1 MKGLVKLLKKHY
13 CSRENTILG
22 RQRLVFFKVTALCSM
37 LLTVATFFYQPKGSF
52 IPSVDAVCVVA
63 TLALLVLYKQRYLN
77 INEVSNTLYI
87 LLQVEISAQMIFLCT
102 EGSGNTSA
110 LVLQDAFLSLLLIM
124 ISLVA
129 CLKYTPIIISVL
141 SLLTYVACM
150 IITHSAALGN
160 FLPIYLVVLVGVI
173 IYDSVAST
181 NARHL
186 QAENQQIKKELLDF
200 MRVTGLTLDDIA
212 GITRLSEGG
221 GAAKCEKTRELLN
234 QMDAR
239 VRDNI
244 VGGVLAVKAQNDSSR
259 ETLMAAFPNLTHT
272 QISISQLILQ
282 DKKLSEICR
291 ILGKTENNI
300 SAQRSKIRTSLE
312 LSPKQQLKEALQLRL
327 NLYHQSAELEKNVVN
342 W

>member
-1 MKGLVKLLKKHY
+1 MKILTKHY
-13 CSRENTILG
+13 YSRENTVLG
-22 RQRLVFFKVTALCSM
+22 RQRLVFFEVTALCSIA
-37 LLTVATFFYQPKGSF
+37 LTVATLFYQPKSE
-52 IPSVDAVCVVA
+52 IVLAIDAVCVAV
-63 TLALLVLYKQRYLN
+63 TLGLLILYTHHYLN
-77 INEVSNTLYI
+77 VSEVSNILYI
-87 LLQVEISAQMIFLCT
+87 LLQVEICAQMLYLCAD
-102 EGSGNTSA
+102 GSGDTAA

-124 ISLVA
+124 ISIVA
-129 CLKYTPIIISVL
+129 CLRYTPIIISVL

-150 IITHSAALGN
+150 VITHSATLGN
-160 FLPIYLVVLVGVI
+160 FLPIYLVVLVGVV
-173 IYDSVAST
+173 IYESVASA

-186 QAENQQIKKELLDF
+186 QAENQQIKKELFDF
-200 MRVTGLTLDDIA
+200 MRITGLSLDDMK
-212 GITRLSEGG
+212 GITSLSEGS
-221 GAAKCEKTRELLN
+221 AAKKEKTRELLN

-259 ETLMAAFPNLTHT
+259 ETLMAAFSNLTPT
-272 QISISQLILQ
+272 QISICQLILQ

-300 SAQRSKIRTSLE
+300 SAQRSKIRASLE
-312 LSPKQQLKEALQLRL
+312 LSPQQQLKEALQLRL

>member
-1 MKGLVKLLKKHY
+1 MTKHY
-13 CSRENTILG
+13 YSRENTVLG
-22 RQRLVFFKVTALCSM
+22 RQRLVFFEVTALCSIA
-37 LLTVATFFYQPKGSF
+37 LTVATFFYQPKGSF

-63 TLALLVLYKQRYLN
+63 TLALLVLYEQRYLN

-87 LLQVEISAQMIFLCT
+87 LLQVEISAQMLYLCAD
-102 EGSGNTSA
+102 GSGDTAA

-124 ISLVA
+124 ISIVA
-129 CLKYTPIIISVL
+129 CLRYTPIIISVL

-150 IITHSAALGN
+150 VITHSAALGN
-160 FLPIYLVVLVGVI
+160 FLPIYLVVLVGVV
-173 IYDSVAST
+173 IYDSVASA

-186 QAENQQIKKELLDF
+186 QAENQQIKKELFDF
-200 MRVTGLTLDDIA
+200 MRITGLSLDDMK
-212 GITRLSEGG
+212 GITSLSEGS
-221 GAAKCEKTRELLN
+221 AAKKEKTRELLN

-259 ETLMAAFPNLTHT
+259 ETVMAAFPNLTPT
-272 QISISQLILQ
+272 QISICQLILQ